1 MQRMHEAG
9 MYQDIHIGGVLISS
23 FVAYALAAFVILLGL
38 RWVVFARIR
47 FSRYVANAPLAEA
60 GLYVCVLALLIAF
73 I

>member
-1 MQRMHEAG
+1 MHE
-9 MYQDIHIGGVLISS
+9 DIHVGGVLVSA
-23 FVAYALAAFVILLGL
+23 FVAYALAAFVILVVL
-38 RWVVFARIR
+38 RRVFARIR